1 MMRFWPRFIRES
13 MQVCEHILPVLGEVL
28 GTIMQ
33 KGENIVQEA
42 ELEKVNLCSID
53 KNHIFQTKVQKIKTR
68 SHFFQL

>member
-13 MQVCEHILPVLGEVL
+13 MHIRYDILPVLREVL

-42 ELEKVNLCSID
+42 ELEKVNVCS
-53 KNHIFQTKVQKIKTR
+53 KIMSFRQRSKKSKKR